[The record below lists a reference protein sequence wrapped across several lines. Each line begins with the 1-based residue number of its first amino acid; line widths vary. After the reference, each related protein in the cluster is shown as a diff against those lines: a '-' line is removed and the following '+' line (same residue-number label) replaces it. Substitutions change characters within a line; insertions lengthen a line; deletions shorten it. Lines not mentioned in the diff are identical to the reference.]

1 MFFGENIVLGFLY
14 KKQPKQSFLSFM
26 TNWFAEFF
34 LFFCMNLQQHKAW
47 KLGKRWNCSDRCLV
61 LGFLRQKTP
70 KVSPEWFFFW
80 GGGRGRGKWD
90 EVTAPERLESSLNNW
105 FFLREKAYF
114 EFLGESILSSH
125 ELKLFFLAICWVEY
139 YNTFSSYKNLLW
151 NNAFRKDL
159 FCNQVFL

>member
-1 MFFGENIVLGFLY
+1 MY
-14 KKQPKQSFLSFM
+14 KKRPKQSFLSFM

-70 KVSPEWFFFW
+70 KVSPEWFLFF
-80 GGGRGRGKWD
+80 GGGEGEG
-90 EVTAPERLESSLNNW
+90 EVGWSNCTRKAW
-105 FFLREKAYF
+105 KFFKQLFFEREKVYF
-114 EFLGESILSSH
+114 GFLGESILSSH

-139 YNTFSSYKNLLW
+139 YNNFSNYRNLLW

-159 FCNQVFL
+159 FCNQVIALS